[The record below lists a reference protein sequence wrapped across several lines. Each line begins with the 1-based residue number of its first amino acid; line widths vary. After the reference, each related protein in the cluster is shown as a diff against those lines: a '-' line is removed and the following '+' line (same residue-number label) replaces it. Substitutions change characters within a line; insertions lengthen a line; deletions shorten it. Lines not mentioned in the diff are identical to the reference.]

1 MSFAGTA
8 ADLPRVAHVTD
19 AGSRADIAETV
30 AEVEA
35 LESCARIQRA
45 ALEQI
50 EHGITER
57 VQFVAKLR
65 RALELRSLGATL

>member
-1 MSFAGTA
+1 MSVAITA
-8 ADLPRVAHVTD
+8 ADLPRFAHITD
-19 AGSRADIAETV
+19 AEIRADIAETV